1 MKPIPTITLTVEQI
15 KNLAEFAGLRV
26 KDKLT
31 EEDKE
36 TEITITTCPKQ
47 GILDD
52 DESIIH
58 CKHIAYLEEYPEEG
72 VCPLDPTTP
81 QK

>member
-1 MKPIPTITLTVEQI
+1 MKTTPTITLTVEQI

-36 TEITITTCPKQ
+36 TEITIIKCPKH
-47 GILDD
+47 GIQDD
-52 DESIIH
+52 DGTIIH

-72 VCPLDPTTP
+72 VCPLDQTT
-81 QK
+81 K